1 MNTNIFIFSYR
12 HWYIYISIQNLYCS
26 IDINKRGI
34 WAAAA
39 AAATALAMKE
49 PETGLSGGRGC
60 KKEGSVGKREKKR
73 GTYEAE
79 SEREEVED
87 EEKRHGLARLALATL
102 RSQVQRHALP
112 SL

>member
-1 MNTNIFIFSYR
+1 
-12 HWYIYISIQNLYCS
+12 
-26 IDINKRGI
+26 
-34 WAAAA
+34 
-39 AAATALAMKE
+39 MKE
-49 PETGLSGGRGC
+49 PETGLSGGRGG

-73 GTYEAE
+73 GTYEVE
-79 SEREEVED
+79 SEREEAED

>member
-1 MNTNIFIFSYR
+1 
-12 HWYIYISIQNLYCS
+12 
-26 IDINKRGI
+26 
-34 WAAAA
+34 
-39 AAATALAMKE
+39 MKE
-49 PETGLSGGRGC
+49 AETGLSGGRGC

-79 SEREEVED
+79 SEREEVE

>member
-1 MNTNIFIFSYR
+1 M
-12 HWYIYISIQNLYCS
+12 YILIQNRVIDLYCS
-26 IDINKRGI
+26 IDINKPGI
-34 WAAAA
+34 WTTATAAA
-39 AAATALAMKE
+39 ALAMKE